1 MLSYVSP
8 TVENEGLLGPRH
20 ARSFWAAYWPGFLW
34 LLGQEPPDLL
44 RLWQATVSVKRLLWE
59 VVAGRQGLFPAFPE
73 SRGSPRRRVM
83 AVEGIK
89 LF

>member
-1 MLSYVSP
+1 MKGSWAPGMLVLS
-8 TVENEGLLGPRH
+8 GPH
-20 ARSFWAAYWPGFLW
+20 TYWPGFLW